1 MPFVSEAVRKV
12 HPGVNRLRR
21 TRLGI
26 SLVARP
32 STSPSLSKLD
42 HLKIS
47 LKFYKTGPNIVNDSF
62 DLYKNVGGSE
72 EGYYSILIEKIS
84 HSLEGDRSNIVR
96 SVFFSGFQ
104 IEEILGNSFSNVKID
119 KWVSLNS
126 FLLNSSDGK
135 FCSKFKTMKF

>member
-12 HPGVNRLRR
+12 HPGVKRMRR

-32 STSPSLSKLD
+32 STSPSLSKMD
-42 HLKIS
+42 HLEIS

-104 IEEILGNSFSNVKID
+104 IEEPLGNSFSNIKI
-119 KWVSLNS
+119 
-126 FLLNSSDGK
+126 
-135 FCSKFKTMKF
+135 